1 MQLMELLF
9 DEKRAR
15 HQLEQTVMKLQ
26 NKVNLVLRT
35 CNVGNLTLTNNSSYE
50 EV

>member
-1 MQLMELLF
+1 LF

-26 NKVNLVLRT
+26 NKVNLV
-35 CNVGNLTLTNNSSYE
+35 NNNNGVQESVNISEYIQPYIIRLE
-50 EV
+50 